1 MAGGRDRFV
10 AFALTEPNDE
20 SDVVRFETRA
30 RLDRRVPNGTKR
42 SIGISPIA
50 DRLDL
55 GAWR

>member
-1 MAGGRDRFV
+1 MSCEKLV
-10 AFALTEPNDE
+10 AFALTESNDE

-30 RLDRRVPNGTKR
+30 RLDWRVLNGAER

>member
-1 MAGGRDRFV
+1 MISCEKLV

-30 RLDRRVPNGTKR
+30 RLDWRVLNGAKR